1 MGRCALGARLDDVV
15 HRCAEKLLVVGFF
28 AFLRRAV
35 PQRDR
40 PSRYSYDKSNGPK
53 RHAFVRVGADPRFL
67 CINLLNLSKKKKYQT
82 FLKTFW
88 RRGVNQAGGRRR
100 LPRRGRGKR
109 EAPLQHALVRARVRS
124 RAAFFFFPFPA
135 LVLALHTRTRLLGA
149 PGDGSATSPAC
160 ESVSR
165 SLTPPC

>member
-1 MGRCALGARLDDVV
+1 LANFLHVGEASYLTCMGRCALGARLDDVV

-67 CINLLNLSKKKKYQT
+67 CINLLNLSKKKKIE
-82 FLKTFW
+82 K
-88 RRGVNQAGGRRR
+88 
-100 LPRRGRGKR
+100 
-109 EAPLQHALVRARVRS
+109 EVRS
-124 RAAFFFFPFPA
+124 FAAC
-135 LVLALHTRTRLLGA
+135 VDA
-149 PGDGSATSPAC
+149 PVASERMG
-160 ESVSR
+160 
-165 SLTPPC
+165 